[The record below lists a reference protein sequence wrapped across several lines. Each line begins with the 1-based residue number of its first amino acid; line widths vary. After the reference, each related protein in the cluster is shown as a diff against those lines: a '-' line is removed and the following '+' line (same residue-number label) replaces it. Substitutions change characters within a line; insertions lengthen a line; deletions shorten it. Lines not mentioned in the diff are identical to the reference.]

1 MFALFLVRHT
11 SFLFL
16 LRIISHA
23 TCMSLLFVACLLKL
37 GIFMLTQSSTLV
49 SRLPP
54 FLLLI
59 PLPLLLPLLL
69 TFQAVATS
77 SASFSGSSTSTL
89 ETRRK
94 IFVKIPISAPCEK
107 NGIRNCSPSLRAMII
122 DLLAVC
128 VHIFKFT
135 P

>member
-59 PLPLLLPLLL
+59 PLPLLLK
-69 TFQAVATS
+69 FQAVATS

-94 IFVKIPISAPCEK
+94 IFVKIPISAHCEK
-107 NGIRNCSPSLRAMII
+107 TGLEIALLRYAQ
-122 DLLAVC
+122 
-128 VHIFKFT
+128 
-135 P
+135 

>member
-1 MFALFLVRHT
+1 
-11 SFLFL
+11 
-16 LRIISHA
+16 
-23 TCMSLLFVACLLKL
+23 
-37 GIFMLTQSSTLV
+37 MLTQSSTLV

-59 PLPLLLPLLL
+59 PLPLLLLLLLL
-69 TFQAVATS
+69 TFQAVGTS

-94 IFVKIPISAPCEK
+94 IFVKIPISAKKK

-135 P
+135 PLILFSFLFSKNRLRCLPYLFPISIVLCLL

>member
-59 PLPLLLPLLL
+59 PLPLLLLLLLL

-94 IFVKIPISAPCEK
+94 IFVKIPISAHCEK
-107 NGIRNCSPSLRAMII
+107 TGLEIALLRYAQ
-122 DLLAVC
+122 
-128 VHIFKFT
+128 
-135 P
+135 